1 MAEYVVNNEMEKDPP
16 LYFPEQYNLIN
27 GVKLIEPLYSPL
39 KRGET
44 INFKILFESSDK
56 LIIEGNAGNTTLIK
70 EGNLFTGKHFIH
82 DVYDNYISIKYLDKN
97 DDYKTLFFYK
107 TY

>member
-1 MAEYVVNNEMEKDPP
+1 MEKNPP

-27 GVKLIEPLYSPL
+27 GIKLIEPLYSPL

-44 INFKILFESSDK
+44 INFKILFEASDK
-56 LIIEGNAGNTTLIK
+56 LFIKDRIGNITLTK
-70 EGNLFTGKHFIH
+70 EGNIFTGKYFIH
-82 DVYDNYISIKYLDKN
+82 DIEGNYISINYFKDGHTN
-97 DDYKTLFFYK
+97 SLFYYK